1 MVNPFT
7 VLASSLR
14 RWWADLTE
22 ILFLNSVWLL
32 LQLTIIAG
40 PPATAVIYAMMNRT
54 HAEYYWGWG
63 DFWRE
68 FKRLFW
74 PAWRWGLLNL
84 MMLALGLFNLAVYW
98 PNVGLLWTSLRFLWI
113 GTLSVWVMINLFY
126 WPFWLAQED
135 RSMRTTYANCFRF
148 LLLNPLSGL
157 ALSLIC
163 ITLLIISSV
172 TLLPLILGA
181 ACFIALVGIG
191 AVQQSLEMHHLKQ

>member
-1 MVNPFT
+1 MVKPLP
-7 VLASSLR
+7 VLLSALR
-14 RWWADLTE
+14 RWWADWNAV
-22 ILFLNSVWLL
+22 LFLNSVWLI
-32 LQLTIIAG
+32 LQITIVAG
-40 PPATAVIYAMMNRT
+40 PPATAVLYSMMYRT
-54 HAEYYWGWG
+54 HEEYYWGWG

-84 MMLALGLFNLAVYW
+84 MLMALGLFNLAVYW
-98 PNVGLLWTSLRFLWI
+98 PNVGPLWTSLRIIWM

-157 ALSLIC
+157 FLSFIC
-163 ITLLIISSV
+163 ITLLVVSSATMV
-172 TLLPLILGA
+172 PFILGA
-181 ACFIALVGIG
+181 TCFIALVGIG
-191 AVQQSLEMHHLKQ
+191 AVQHSLEMHHLRQ